1 MSKPSAADSTL
12 SADHPLD
19 HDGDGRPGGVA
30 PIPAVQHLVALKD
43 DAELGF
49 VAGEVLA
56 VSDAG
61 ARDLLK
67 ADAARVATAVEIELA
82 QPRIRH
88 LTAAAT

>member
-1 MSKPSAADSTL
+1 MPKPSAADPTL

-19 HDGDGRPGGVA
+19 HDGDGRLGGVA
-30 PIPAVQHLVALKD
+30 PIPAVQHLLALKD
-43 DAELGF
+43 DADLGF

-67 ADAARVATAVEIELA
+67 TDSARVATAVEIELA

-88 LTAAAT
+88 LTLAAT

>member
-1 MSKPSAADSTL
+1 MPKPSAAATQ

-30 PIPAVQHLVALKD
+30 PVPDVQHLVALKD
-43 DAELGF
+43 DADLGF

-67 ADAARVATAVEIELA
+67 ADAARVATVVEIELA

-88 LTAAAT
+88 LTDTAT